1 MQRYDRFADFYPVYL
16 KMHSHP
22 TNRRLHL
29 TGNAL
34 AIGALAYAIVAR
46 NPLALLAMPA
56 FASGLA
62 FIGHRFFQK
71 NRPGV
76 VHYPVWG
83 TIGNWVM
90 TKDVLLGKIRW

>member
-1 MQRYDRFADFYPVYL
+1 MKRYDRFVDFYEAYL

-29 TGNAL
+29 AGNAL
-34 AIGALAYAIVAR
+34 ALGALTYAIAAG
-46 NPLALLAMPA
+46 NPWALLAMPA

-71 NRPGV
+71 NKPGV

-90 TKDVLLGKIRW
+90 TKDVLLGRIRW

>member
-1 MQRYDRFADFYPVYL
+1 
-16 KMHSHP
+16 
-22 TNRRLHL
+22 
-29 TGNAL
+29 
-34 AIGALAYAIVAR
+34 
-46 NPLALLAMPA
+46 MPA

-71 NRPGV
+71 NKPGV

-83 TIGNWVM
+83 TLGNWVM

>member
-1 MQRYDRFADFYPVYL
+1 MKRYDSFADFYPVYL
-16 KMHSHP
+16 AMHSHP

-29 TGNAL
+29 VGNAL
-34 AIGALAYAIVAR
+34 AIVAGVTAIATRTPWAV
-46 NPLALLAMPA
+46 LAMPVLQTG
-56 FASGLA
+56 FA

-71 NRPGV
+71 NKPGV

-90 TKDVLLGKIRW
+90 TKDVIFGKLRW